1 MREWYLGGVKFLH
14 SHGRSCITWH
24 SLSLFFSI
32 LSLHSVKNVLFAI
45 KFTGNM
51 LYILENAEAEV
62 QYPDIKLWE
71 HVSEPVL
78 ARDAF
83 SSLMWT
89 FFCLPRP
96 FLSCK
101 ESYLSLVHAFYVV
114 NVTKVKKKKKKKS
127 QFFGY

>member
-1 MREWYLGGVKFLH
+1 
-14 SHGRSCITWH
+14 
-24 SLSLFFSI
+24 
-32 LSLHSVKNVLFAI
+32 
-45 KFTGNM
+45 M

-62 QYPDIKLWE
+62 QYPDIKFWE

-114 NVTKVKKKKKKKS
+114 NVTKVKKKKKKKFS
-127 QFFGY
+127 VFWILMQLYYSDVLTILSFATGHNY